1 MITLYWCAQ
10 TRASRIVW
18 LLEELAIP
26 YHLEVVDVRSA
37 DAKGDPHFRAASP
50 MGKVP
55 AISDG
60 EVKLA
65 DSAAIAL
72 YLADRYPQAHL
83 APAITDPL
91 RGKYCYWMTFTP
103 GVIEPAM
110 MERFNGWTVSPGTC
124 GWGNFDLMVATL
136 QAGLEGNEWIL
147 GERFTAAD
155 VLLGSSV
162 YFMRLFGIL
171 PESPVL
177 HGYVDRCLSR
187 PAYARALERDAAPT

>member
-37 DAKGDPHFRAASP
+37 EAKSRPDFRAASP

-60 EVKLA
+60 EVQLS

-83 APAITDPL
+83 APAVTDPL

-124 GWGNFDLMVATL
+124 GWGNFDLMIKTL
-136 QAGLEGNEWIL
+136 VDGLRDREWIL
-147 GERFTAAD
+147 GERFSAAD

-171 PESPVL
+171 PEEPLL

-187 PAYARALERDAAPT
+187 PAYARALERNAATA

>member
-10 TRASRIVW
+10 TRASRIAW
-18 LLEELAIP
+18 LLEEMALP
-26 YHLEVVDVRSA
+26 YRLQPIDVRNAEARSEA
-37 DAKGDPHFRAASP
+37 GFRAASP

-55 AISDG
+55 AIADG

-72 YLADRYPQAHL
+72 YLADRYPEAGL
-83 APAITDPL
+83 APAATDPL
-91 RGKYCYWMTFTP
+91 RGAYSYWMTFTP

-110 MERFNGWTVSPGTC
+110 MERFNGWTVNPGTC
-124 GWGNFDLMVATL
+124 GWGNFDLMIATL
-136 QAGLEGNEWIL
+136 KAGVEHREWVL
-147 GERFTAAD
+147 GERFSAAD

-171 PESPVL
+171 PEEPAL
-177 HGYVDRCLSR
+177 HAYVDRCVAR
-187 PAYARALERDAAPT
+187 PAWARASQLEG